1 MKQFLIFMLTS
12 TIIYGQ
18 VPDKEIIYDWD
29 YVLKYVKKS
38 KDETKGTEAIISDIT
53 KCYVGENAQ
62 MELIKFY
69 KEAYDFKIVDRAI
82 LINLVDSLAE
92 NGLNERVKQFAAGSK
107 HFVEHRFL
115 DKGIRD
121 FQLPDKDG
129 LDVKLST
136 LNDKIVIVELWA
148 TWCSPCLKEI
158 PKIPALRKK
167 NPNIEFYSIS
177 LDKSPDKMKKFIEKN
192 NYDWP
197 IVFGGSDHIN
207 PELWHY
213 LNIVAVPKYYTI
225 DRDGTVINVADT
237 LDEEYVL
244 SLK

>member
-18 VPDKEIIYDWD
+18 VPDKEIIYDWN

-38 KDETKGTEAIISDIT
+38 KDEIKGTEAIISDIT

-69 KEAYDFKIVDRAI
+69 KEAYDFKIVDKAI

-167 NPNIEFYSIS
+167 NPNIEFYLIS
-177 LDKSPDKMKKFIEKN
+177 LDRSPVKMKKFIER
-192 NYDWP
+192 
-197 IVFGGSDHIN
+197 IT
-207 PELWHY
+207 
-213 LNIVAVPKYYTI
+213 TI
-225 DRDGTVINVADT
+225 GQ
-237 LDEEYVL
+237 
-244 SLK
+244 

>member
-18 VPDKEIIYDWD
+18 VPDKEII
-29 YVLKYVKKS
+29 
-38 KDETKGTEAIISDIT
+38 
-53 KCYVGENAQ
+53 NAQ

-69 KEAYDFKIVDRAI
+69 KEAYDFKIVDKAI

-167 NPNIEFYSIS
+167 NPNIEFYLIS
-177 LDKSPDKMKKFIEKN
+177 LDRSPVKMKKFIER
-192 NYDWP
+192 
-197 IVFGGSDHIN
+197 IT
-207 PELWHY
+207 
-213 LNIVAVPKYYTI
+213 TI
-225 DRDGTVINVADT
+225 GQ
-237 LDEEYVL
+237 
-244 SLK
+244 

>member
-29 YVLKYVKKS
+29 YVIKYVKKS
-38 KDETKGTEAIISDIT
+38 KDETKGTEAIISDIA

-69 KEAYDFKIVDRAI
+69 KEAYDFKIVDKAI

-197 IVFGGSDHIN
+197 MVFGGSDHIN

>member
-69 KEAYDFKIVDRAI
+69 KEAYDFKIVDKAI

-129 LDVKLST
+129 LNVKLST

-197 IVFGGSDHIN
+197 MVFGGSDHIN

>member
-29 YVLKYVKKS
+29 YVIKYVKKS
-38 KDETKGTEAIISDIT
+38 KDETKGTEAIISDIA

-69 KEAYDFKIVDRAI
+69 KEAYDFKIVDKAI

-129 LDVKLST
+129 LNVKLST

-158 PKIPALRKK
+158 PKIPALRRK

-177 LDKSPDKMKKFIEKN
+177 LDRSPDKMKKFIEKN

-197 IVFGGSDHIN
+197 MVFGGSDHIN

>member
-69 KEAYDFKIVDRAI
+69 KEAYDFKIVDKAI

>member
-69 KEAYDFKIVDRAI
+69 KEAYDFKIVDKAI

-197 IVFGGSDHIN
+197 MVFGGSDHIN

>member
-18 VPDKEIIYDWD
+18 VPDKEITYDWD

-92 NGLNERVKQFAAGSK
+92 NGLNERVKQFAAGSR

>member
-18 VPDKEIIYDWD
+18 VPDKEIIYDWN

-38 KDETKGTEAIISDIT
+38 KDEIKGTEAIISDIT

-69 KEAYDFKIVDRAI
+69 KEAYDFKIVDKAI

-177 LDKSPDKMKKFIEKN
+177 LDKSPDKMKKFIEKT

-237 LDEEYVL
+237 LDGEYVL

>member
-69 KEAYDFKIVDRAI
+69 KEAYDFKIVDKAI

-129 LDVKLST
+129 LNVKLST

>member
-1 MKQFLIFMLTS
+1 MLTS

-69 KEAYDFKIVDRAI
+69 KEAYDFKIVDKAI

-197 IVFGGSDHIN
+197 MVFGGSDHIN

>member
-18 VPDKEIIYDWD
+18 VPDKEII
-29 YVLKYVKKS
+29 
-38 KDETKGTEAIISDIT
+38 
-53 KCYVGENAQ
+53 NAQ

-69 KEAYDFKIVDRAI
+69 KEAYDFKIVDKAI

-158 PKIPALRKK
+158 PKIPALRRK

-177 LDKSPDKMKKFIEKN
+177 LDRSPDKMKKFIEKN

-237 LDEEYVL
+237 LDGEYVL

>member
-29 YVLKYVKKS
+29 YVIKYVKKS
-38 KDETKGTEAIISDIT
+38 KDETKGTEAIISDIA

-69 KEAYDFKIVDRAI
+69 KEAYDFKIVDKAI

-92 NGLNERVKQFAAGSK
+92 NELNERVKQFAAGSK

-197 IVFGGSDHIN
+197 MVFGGSDHIN

>member
-1 MKQFLIFMLTS
+1 
-12 TIIYGQ
+12 
-18 VPDKEIIYDWD
+18 
-29 YVLKYVKKS
+29 
-38 KDETKGTEAIISDIT
+38 
-53 KCYVGENAQ
+53 

-69 KEAYDFKIVDRAI
+69 KEAYDFKIVDKAI

-129 LDVKLST
+129 LNVKLST

-158 PKIPALRKK
+158 PKIPALRRK

-177 LDKSPDKMKKFIEKN
+177 LDRSPDKMKKFIEKN

-197 IVFGGSDHIN
+197 MVFGGSDHIN